1 MDLGNLENALLQLV
15 TIVVLA
21 VVGIAAAYVKKWI
34 ATHIEDAELRK
45 SILATEDV
53 IETSVKGSIQVMSAE
68 AEKALADGNQTD
80 DELNKIQAAAIA
92 DYQQHVAPELQKR
105 LDAHVLDAKTYVAK
119 KAAAVVQSMDTVTN

>member
-1 MDLGNLENALLQLV
+1 MDLGNLENAVLQLV
-15 TIVVLA
+15 SIIVLA
-21 VVGIAAAYVKKWI
+21 LVGIAAAYVKKWI
-34 ATHIEDAELRK
+34 AAHIEDAELRK

-68 AEKALADGNQTD
+68 AEKALADGKLTD
-80 DELNKIQAAAIA
+80 EELKKIQAAAIA

-105 LDAHVLDAKTYVAK
+105 LDAHVLDAKVYVAK